1 MGRIISIIF
10 TLGCLGFAAMT
21 YDNVY
26 TDVEPIKVLAEGAA
40 CAKEDCKKPHALFQ
54 IDRNFRGQTLFY
66 RFGSDVVNVDCARQW
81 FAVGDRHCRV
91 M

>member
-1 MGRIISIIF
+1 MGRVISIIF

-26 TDVEPIKVLAEGAA
+26 TDVEPIKALAERAA
-40 CAKEDCKKPHALFQ
+40 CAKNDCKKPHGLSQ
-54 IDRNFRGQTLFY
+54 VDRTFRGQTLAY
-66 RFGSDVVNVDCARQW
+66 RWGGEVVIVDCARQW
-81 FAVGDRHCRV
+81 FAVGERLCRA